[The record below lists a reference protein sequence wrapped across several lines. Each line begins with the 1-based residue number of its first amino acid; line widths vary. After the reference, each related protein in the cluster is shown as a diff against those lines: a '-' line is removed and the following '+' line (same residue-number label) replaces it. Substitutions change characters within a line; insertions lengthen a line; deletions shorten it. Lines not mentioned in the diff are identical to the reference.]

1 MNELAAKISASE
13 VEVLEVLWQADA
25 PMPIAAIRA
34 ALEGGHQWD
43 ASTVKTLLRRLC
55 EKGAVEAEKREVFYY
70 RPVLTRQE
78 YQAWSTSSLI
88 DKVYRGSAKDLVAAL
103 VERSPAQ
110 RPGPGGPAVHPVP
123 GGGRPWVKNFWPPC
137 SPVPVRR
144 LPDGAGGGAGPPA
157 AGQKPARRPAAHVAA
172 GAVPAAVPLEH
183 LRGDCWTGGRRS
195 CARRRPPS
203 TPPRRWRRSPPTPRR
218 PMRFWNTRKRGDRS
232 IWRRASPPCGRRAFS
247 GRWRA
252 GGSPTAGCAGV

>member
-25 PMPIAAIRA
+25 PMPIAAIRT

-70 RPVLTRQE
+70 RPILTRQE

-103 VERSPAQ
+103 VERSQLSAQ
-110 RPGPGGPAVHPVP
+110 
-123 GGGRPWVKNFWPPC
+123 
-137 SPVPVRR
+137 
-144 LPDGAGGGAGPPA
+144 D
-157 AGQKPARRPAAHVAA
+157 
-172 GAVPAAVPLEH
+172 LED
-183 LRGDCWTGGRRS
+183 L
-195 CARRRPPS
+195 
-203 TPPRRWRRSPPTPRR
+203 
-218 PMRFWNTRKRGDRS
+218 RS
-232 IWRRASPPCGRRAFS
+232 ILYPEEESHG
-247 GRWRA
+247 
-252 GGSPTAGCAGV
+252 

>member
-55 EKGAVEAEKREVFYY
+55 EKGAVETEKREVFYY
-70 RPVLTRQE
+70 RPTLTRQE

-103 VERSPAQ
+103 VERSQLSAQ
-110 RPGPGGPAVHPVP
+110 
-123 GGGRPWVKNFWPPC
+123 
-137 SPVPVRR
+137 
-144 LPDGAGGGAGPPA
+144 D
-157 AGQKPARRPAAHVAA
+157 
-172 GAVPAAVPLEH
+172 LED
-183 LRGDCWTGGRRS
+183 L
-195 CARRRPPS
+195 
-203 TPPRRWRRSPPTPRR
+203 
-218 PMRFWNTRKRGDRS
+218 RS
-232 IWRRASPPCGRRAFS
+232 ILYPEEEGH
-247 GRWRA
+247 G
-252 GGSPTAGCAGV
+252 